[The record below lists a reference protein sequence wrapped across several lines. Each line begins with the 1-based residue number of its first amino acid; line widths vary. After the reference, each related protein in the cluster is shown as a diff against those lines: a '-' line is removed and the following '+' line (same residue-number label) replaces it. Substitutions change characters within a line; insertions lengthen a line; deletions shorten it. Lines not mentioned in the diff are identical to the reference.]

1 MNVLNKITLKKLRL
15 NKVRTIVSLVGIILS
30 TCLIT
35 ASIGLVSSIYKT
47 LIVNSYNDFGHYHV
61 KYIDLTEEQREEV
74 LKNKDIASYY
84 ETNTLGYSELNSTRK
99 DRKYIR
105 VVEYGDV
112 AFNKLNVKLVSGR
125 LPSSSNEIVIQDK
138 MNDSKF
144 NKKIGDVITL
154 DVGNISEDESI
165 VDTKNYTYTIVGIV
179 EELYEY
185 DDYYS
190 AITYNDNIKNGSDS
204 YVFYN
209 KPSKVLDYTCLIVA
223 NDKDL
228 NLCLSEPYADFE
240 YQAQCEFNETSLIYY
255 GLFLTDEEK
264 VAFIAMSLGTVLV
277 LIVSCILIIKNSFE
291 ISVNERNKEYG
302 IFASIGATSKQIKNS
317 VIFEGLIESIV
328 CIPIGILLGVGIVGL
343 LVYASNNI
351 MSSNNYFNLYF
362 DMPLVAILVV
372 IIVSLITI
380 LLSCLI
386 PANKISKISP
396 LESIRSNN
404 DIKIKKVKSP
414 KYIKKIFGIGG
425 VLADKN
431 RKRNNKKYSNIIQ
444 SITISL
450 VLFIIITTSL
460 VILKKDMDEEFG
472 NLNYNF
478 TFMQYVDRSIQELNA
493 EEIDKL
499 LNENL
504 NEYKEIIKSPLVEKY
519 AYGFIIRN
527 VKIAGS
533 YYNPKYFKYSYDY
546 RDRNIEDLKKENI
559 PITIYAVNDEEFERL
574 KGNLKGEGALLLNN
588 IELEDEKGRIE
599 ELEVLNST
607 NKLTLKYYD
616 KETDL
621 ESKGT
626 IDIDILGSINKN
638 SDSLMIRE
646 LDDLALFISEDYF
659 LNHPEFEKRLLSTL
673 YIYTNNSDKFEQ
685 YLYKEHSSGNYVPY
699 DKIYQSMKNILLV
712 SKIFVYAFII
722 LVSLISITNI
732 FNSISTSMM
741 LRKREFATL
750 SSIGMSDKEFNKMII
765 LESTLYSVKSLIYGI
780 LSSLLILYFM
790 ISSDIVGSIDF
801 KIKYL
806 FQNLN
811 YSSIII
817 SIIVVIVIILITMFY
832 SLSKIKKENTIE
844 TIRNDNI

>member
-15 NKVRTIVSLVGIILS
+15 NKVRTIVSLIGIILA

-35 ASIGLVSSIYKT
+35 TAIGLFSSGYKT
-47 LIVNSYNDFGHYHV
+47 LINNSYKDYGYYHV
-61 KYIDLTEEQREEV
+61 KYTNLDNEQRKEILEN
-74 LKNKDIASYY
+74 KNIKFYY
-84 ETNTLGYSELNSTRK
+84 EANTLGYSSLISTIK
-99 DRKYIR
+99 KKKFIKIE
-105 VVEYGDV
+105 EYDNA
-112 AFNKLNVKLVSGR
+112 AFDYNNIKLVSGR
-125 LPSSSNEIVIQDK
+125 LPKNSNEIVIQDK
-138 MNDSKF
+138 MNNSGF
-144 NKKIGDVITL
+144 NKNIGDIITL
-154 DVGNISEDESI
+154 DIGDLDEDIISSPI
-165 VDTKNYTYTIVGIV
+165 SHNYTIVGIIKD
-179 EELYEY
+179 LYEY
-185 DDYYS
+185 EDYFS
-190 AITYNDNIKNGSDS
+190 AITYNDNIKNATDV
-204 YVFYN
+204 YVNYN
-209 KPSKVLDYTCLIVA
+209 NPNKVLKYICPVIADS
-223 NDKDL
+223 KDL
-228 NLCLSEPYADFE
+228 YRCLSDIEFEPKIQYE
-240 YQAQCEFNETSLIYY
+240 LNLETLIYY
-255 GLFLTDEEK
+255 GVGLTNQEK
-264 VAFIAMSLGTVLV
+264 TAIVLSCLGILLVLV
-277 LIVSCILIIKNSFE
+277 VSCILIIKNSFE